1 MTDPPRLV
9 AGEDP
14 GWVLDGELSE
24 GPRTT
29 PGGSSWLIPV
39 PESIGLW
46 LEIAEDGKRPTATPR
61 AALVAPLLER
71 LLASEREA
79 ERLWQELNVRYAEID
94 LLYAISEILGHT
106 VRLEEA
112 ARTIIRQV
120 SRVVKVR
127 RASILV
133 WDETLDQLNVVA
145 AQGFEARHAEPIP
158 IDDPTSIAARAFRE
172 QRSLIGRVKA
182 TGTDADRTPFYQGEA
197 YLSVP
202 ISYAAPGTIANCIGV
217 INLTDRIEEDQF
229 TPRDRKLVSAVA
241 GQIGAAIENARLASR
256 EREQQRLE
264 AELDLA
270 HDLQAKLMPDPDT
283 LRGEAEVAVTCLPA
297 SSVGGDFYS
306 FLGLGG
312 GRVGVMLGDVSS
324 HGVSAAL
331 VMALVLSA
339 AGIHIA
345 TSVPPA
351 ETLRR
356 LRESLVAK
364 LSSTEM
370 YASVFYGVL
379 DREAGTLSYA
389 NAGHPYAFRILP
401 DGSAERLEAT
411 APPLGLGGVSE
422 IGQGE
427 ISWSPGTDLLAL
439 WTDGL
444 IEASGEGDQRFGE
457 QRLLEHLVALRSED
471 ADTIVGT
478 IMAKVDAFS
487 PELEDDRT
495 LLVMRI

>member
-1 MTDPPRLV
+1 
-9 AGEDP
+9 
-14 GWVLDGELSE
+14 LDGDLTE
-24 GPRTT
+24 GARAT
-29 PGGSSWLIPV
+29 PDGSSWLMPV

-46 LEIAEDGKRPTATPR
+46 LEIAGDGTRPTATPR

-71 LLASEREA
+71 LLSSEREA

-133 WDETLDQLNVVA
+133 WDENLDQLNVVA
-145 AQGFEARHAEPIP
+145 AQGFDAHSASPIS
-158 IDDPTSIAARAFRE
+158 IDDHTSIAARAFRE
-172 QRSLIGRVKA
+172 QRSLVGRVKP
-182 TGTDADRTPFYQGEA
+182 TNPDSRRTPVYQGEA

-202 ISYAAPGTIANCIGV
+202 ISYAAPGTTANCIGV

-229 TPRDRKLVSAVA
+229 TPRDRKLVTAVA
-241 GQIGAAIENARLASR
+241 GQIGAAIENARLAAR

-270 HDLQAKLMPDPDT
+270 HDLQAKLMPDPSE
-283 LRGEAEVAVTCLPA
+283 LRGQAEVAVTCLPA

-306 FLGLGG
+306 FLALGE

-324 HGVSAAL
+324 HGLSAAL

-379 DREAGTLSYA
+379 DHHAGTLSYA
-389 NAGHPYAFRILP
+389 NAGHPYAFRIRP
-401 DGSAERLEAT
+401 DGRTERLEAT

-427 ISWSPGTDLLAL
+427 IAWSPGGDLLAL

-444 IEASGEGDQRFGE
+444 IEASGEGGQRFGE
-457 QRLLEHLVALRSED
+457 QHLLERLVALRAED
-471 ADTIVGT
+471 ADSIVGT
-478 IMAKVDAFS
+478 IMAEVDAFS
-487 PELEDDRT
+487 PEREDDRT
-495 LLVMRI
+495 LLVLRI